1 MRPTYIT
8 RVKRTS
14 FLVSLT
20 RCSFGQ
26 NSEIAEAIFRKAL
39 IKSNEHVV
47 EKQAVN
53 EKKNK
58 RIENNLF
65 IIIPL
70 IIIIFIIIKFCSFS
84 RV

>member
-26 NSEIAEAIFRKAL
+26 NSEIAVAIFRKAL
-39 IKSNEHVV
+39 VKSNKHVV
-47 EKQAVN
+47 EKQTMS

-58 RIENNLF
+58 RTENNQNF
-65 IIIPL
+65 V
-70 IIIIFIIIKFCSFS
+70 FFS
-84 RV
+84 ARTIY